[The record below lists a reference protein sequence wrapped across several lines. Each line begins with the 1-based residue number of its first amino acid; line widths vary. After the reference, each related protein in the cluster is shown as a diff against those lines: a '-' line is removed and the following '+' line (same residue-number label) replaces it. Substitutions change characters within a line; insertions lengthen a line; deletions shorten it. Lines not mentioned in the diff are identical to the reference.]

1 MKIRTR
7 LSLYFMLISSGTLLL
22 VLLALYFAVFGFLKT
37 DFNKRLSDRVNV
49 AAQLYLKADEIG
61 ADSLVQI
68 QQKYLEKLPD
78 EVIRVYNDGNKATF
92 ESSNGIYWRDTTIN
106 EVRRKGEIEYEE
118 DNRQVIGRYFHDNQG
133 NFVILASA
141 VDRNFSPRVTM
152 LARITLILFLGFSA
166 ILFFAGQWF
175 ASKSLAPI
183 QRIIGEIKHI
193 RSTNL
198 HMRIARVKNNDEI
211 AELISNFNSLLER
224 LENAFELQR
233 SFVSNASHELRTPLT
248 SIMGEADVALEKA
261 RTPEEYNRVLES
273 ISADAMRLQTTI
285 TSLMELAQVDFNY
298 TQTILQPV
306 RMDELMWDLNEYWL
320 EKKGTGKLHLTFT
333 DFPED
338 ENALVVMGSKSLLSI
353 ALNNIIDNAF
363 KYSEDKPVNL
373 HFEVD
378 EYNVRVIITDKG
390 PGINAPDIDNIFKSF
405 YRAERTRT
413 HVPGSGI
420 GLYIAGKIIQLCNGT
435 IKVESDGVSGSS
447 FILNFLKTS

>member
-7 LSLYFMLISSGTLLL
+7 LSLYFTLISSGTLLL

-61 ADSLVQI
+61 ADSLVQV
-68 QQKYLEKLPD
+68 QQKYLEKLPN
-78 EVIRVYNDGNKATF
+78 EVIRVYNDGNKAAF
-92 ESSNGIYWRDTTIN
+92 VSSNGIYWRNSTIE

-118 DNRQVIGRYFHDNQG
+118 ENRQVIGRYFHDNQG

-141 VDRNFSPRVTM
+141 VDRNFNPRVTM

-183 QRIIGEIKHI
+183 QRIIGEIRHI
-193 RSTNL
+193 RSSNL
-198 HMRIARVKNNDEI
+198 HLRIAGVKNNDEI
-211 AELISNFNSLLER
+211 AELISNFNNLLER

-261 RTPEEYNRVLES
+261 RSPQEYNRVLQS
-273 ISADAMRLQTTI
+273 ISNDAMHLQATI

-298 TQTILQPV
+298 TQTVLQPV
-306 RMDELMWDLNEYWL
+306 RMDELMWELNEYWI
-320 EKKGTGKLHLTFT
+320 EKKGTDKLILQFKE
-333 DFPED
+333 FPED
-338 ENALVVMGSKSLLSI
+338 ENALVIMANKSLLAI

-363 KYSEDKPVNL
+363 KYSKDAAVNVT
-373 HFEVD
+373 FDARQDTIQIE
-378 EYNVRVIITDKG
+378 ITDKG
-390 PGINAPDIDNIFKSF
+390 TGIKAEDIDQIFKSF
-405 YRAERTRT
+405 YRAEGTRN
-413 HVPGSGI
+413 HVQGSGI

-435 IKVESDGVSGSS
+435 IKVVSDGSSGSS
-447 FILNFLKTS
+447 FILTFIKSR

>member
-7 LSLYFMLISSGTLLL
+7 LSLYFTLISSGTLLL

-68 QQKYLEKLPD
+68 QQRYLEKLPN

-92 ESSNGIYWRDTTIN
+92 VSSNGIYWRDSTIE

-118 DNRQVIGRYFHDNQG
+118 EQRQVIGRYFHDNQG

-141 VDRNFSPRVTM
+141 VDHNFGPRVTM
-152 LARITLILFLGFSA
+152 LARITLILFVGFST

-183 QRIIGEIKHI
+183 QRIIGEIRHI

-198 HMRIARVKNNDEI
+198 HLRIARVKNNDEI

-248 SIMGEADVALEKA
+248 SIMGEADVALEMA
-261 RTPEEYNRVLES
+261 RSPEEYNRVLQS
-273 ISADAMRLQTTI
+273 ISTDAMHLQETI

-298 TQTILQPV
+298 TQTVMQPV
-306 RMDELMWDLNEYWL
+306 RMDELIWELNEYWL
-320 EKKGTGKLHLTFT
+320 NKKGPGKLNLTYT

-338 ENALVVMGSKSLLSI
+338 ENALIIMGNKSLLSMAI
-353 ALNNIIDNAF
+353 NNIIDNAY
-363 KYSEDKPVNL
+363 KYSDNAPVAI
-373 HFEVD
+373 HFEALD
-378 EYNVRVIITDKG
+378 NNVRIMVTDKG
-390 PGINAPDIDNIFKSF
+390 PGINATDVDNIFKSF
-405 YRAERTRT
+405 YRAERTRN
-413 HVPGSGI
+413 VPGSGI

-435 IKVESDGVSGSS
+435 IKVVSDGVSGSS
-447 FILNFLKTS
+447 FVINFLKTN